1 MIEENM
7 LRGSLVS
14 SNEAKGGLG
23 FKGERGYSAYEIA
36 VQHGYEGTKEDWK
49 DHFGLDLT
57 DYIQTSD
64 VIDSTTS
71 TSTNYPLSANQG
83 KNLKDDIGDLTDLET
98 VEKNNLVSAINENQG
113 NIEALDEKTTPK
125 YCVATITTSPTI
137 SSNYYVPL
145 NLIPIKKGDF
155 SLQDGGIKI
164 PSGVNHIRV
173 SGSVFIDGWSGGDDY
188 LWARIFRIRGT
199 QNSHILGSLNG
210 STSGFISSSV
220 PSSIVDVQEGDIIK
234 LMADSVSG
242 GTIRGNAD
250 NTWLCIEKID

>member
-1 MIEENM
+1 MIEDGIKISELN
-7 LRGSLVS
+7 
-14 SNEAKGGLG
+14 
-23 FKGERGYSAYEIA
+23 
-36 VQHGYEGTKEDWK
+36 
-49 DHFGLDLT
+49 
-57 DYIQTSD
+57 
-64 VIDSTTS
+64 TTS
-71 TSTNYPLSANQG
+71 SVNSEDLIPIVQNDETKSATISQVANY
-83 KNLKDDIGDLTDLET
+83 T
-98 VEKNNLVSAINENQG
+98 NNLIA
-113 NIEALDEKTTPK
+113 PK

-145 NLIPIKKGDF
+145 NLIPIKEGDF

-173 SGSVFIDGWSGGDDY
+173 SGSVFINGWSGRDDY

-199 QNSHILGSLNG
+199 QNSHILGSING
-210 STSGFISSSV
+210 SLSGFISSSV
-220 PSSIVDVQEGDIIK
+220 PSSIVEVQEGDIIK